1 MELFKSEFER
11 LWKNKLT
18 LFCFILIPLAIIGS
32 SKYYL
37 GNNLKLPITSAE
49 YTSFGNYPFMM
60 FQEMLVTLFNFIA
73 ILFVCI
79 SITEEYRKGSIRL
92 IMIRGYSFK
101 EIYFAKIASIIAT
114 MFIFFV
120 AYFILSTAIGYFIAP
135 KLYRVKLFYHS
146 STVNNLKA
154 IFYSLKYYAL
164 GFLTVLAILSVFS
177 LFSVT
182 FKSST
187 GTIATCI
194 CFLVGSLIFS
204 KVIEQCYIML
214 VNNPLNDISLI
225 KIMEKLNF
233 ITIPKIQ
240 HIGICLVL
248 AGYPGLNYWILG
260 VLASYMII
268 FTFITCTIFSKRDYL
283 I

>member
-1 MELFKSEFER
+1 MELFKSELER

-37 GNNLKLPITSAE
+37 GNNLKLSITSAE

-60 FQEMLVTLFNFIA
+60 FQEMLITLFNFIA
-73 ILFVCI
+73 ILFVCT

-101 EIYFAKIASIIAT
+101 EIYFAKIASIIST
-114 MFIFFV
+114 IFIFFV

-146 STVNNLKA
+146 STVSNLNA

-164 GFLTVLAILSVFS
+164 GFLTVLAILSVFA

-187 GTIATCI
+187 GTIAACI
-194 CFLVGSLIFS
+194 CFLIGSFAFS
-204 KVIEQCYIML
+204 QIIKQYLIML
-214 VNNPLNDISLI
+214 TENPHNNISFV
-225 KIMEKLNF
+225 KIIEKLYV
-233 ITIPKIQ
+233 ITIPEIQ

-248 AGYPGLNYWILG
+248 AEHPVLNYWILG
-260 VLASYMII
+260 VLAAYIII
-268 FTFITCTIFSKRDYL
+268 FTFITCIIFSKRDNF

>member
-49 YTSFGNYPFMM
+49 YTSFGNYSFMM
-60 FQEMLVTLFNFIA
+60 FQEMLATLFNFIA

-79 SITEEYRKGSIRL
+79 SITEEYRKGQIRL
-92 IMIRGYSFK
+92 IMTRGYSFK

-120 AYFILSTAIGYFIAP
+120 VYFILSTAIGYFIAP
-135 KLYRVKLFYHS
+135 KLYRVKLFYHN
-146 STVNNLKA
+146 STVSNLKA

-164 GFLTVLAILSVFS
+164 GFLTILAIISVFA

-187 GTIATCI
+187 GTIAACI

-204 KVIEQCYIML
+204 KVIEQWYIML
-214 VNNPLNDISLI
+214 VRNPYNSINLI
-225 KIMEKLNF
+225 KIVEKLYLS
-233 ITIPKIQ
+233 TIPHIQ
-240 HIGICLVL
+240 YIGICLVL
-248 AGYPGLNYWILG
+248 AEKPILNYWILG
-260 VLASYMII
+260 VLAAYIII
-268 FTFITCTIFSKRDYL
+268 FTFITCIIFSKRDYL

>member
-60 FQEMLVTLFNFIA
+60 FQEMLITLFNFIA

-135 KLYRVKLFYHS
+135 KLYRVKLFHHS
-146 STVNNLKA
+146 STVSNLKA

-164 GFLTVLAILSVFS
+164 GFLTVLAILSVFA

-187 GTIATCI
+187 GTIAACI
-194 CFLVGSLIFS
+194 CFLVGSFTFS
-204 KVIEQCYIML
+204 EVIKQCGVML
-214 VNNPLNDISLI
+214 SKNPHNSINLI
-225 KIMEKLNF
+225 KIMEKLYLS
-233 ITIPKIQ
+233 TIPHIQ
-240 HIGICLVL
+240 YIGICLVL
-248 AGYPGLNYWILG
+248 AEKPILNYWILG
-260 VLASYMII
+260 VLVAYIII

>member
-18 LFCFILIPLAIIGS
+18 LFCFILIPLAIAGS

-37 GNNLKLPITSAE
+37 GNNLKIPVTSAE
-49 YTSFGNYPFMM
+49 YTSFGNYSFMM
-60 FQEMLVTLFNFIA
+60 FQEMLISLFNFIC

-79 SITEEYRKGSIRL
+79 SITEEYRKGQIRL

-101 EIYFAKIASIIAT
+101 EIYLAKVASIIST

-120 AYFILSTAIGYFIAP
+120 VYFLLSTAMGYFIAP

-146 STVNNLKA
+146 GTVSNLKA
-154 IFYSLKYYAL
+154 IFYSLEYYAL
-164 GFLTVLAILSVFS
+164 GFLTVLAILSVFT

-194 CFLVGSLIFS
+194 CFLLGSSIFS
-204 KVIEQCYIML
+204 EVIKQCGIML
-214 VNNPLNDISLI
+214 SKNPHSSINLI
-225 KIMEKLNF
+225 KIIEKLYL
-233 ITIPKIQ
+233 ITIPEIQ
-240 HIGICLVL
+240 HLGICLVL
-248 AGYPGLNYWILG
+248 AQRPVLKCWILG
-260 VLASYMII
+260 VLAAYIII

>member
-1 MELFKSEFER
+1 MEIFKSEFER

-18 LFCFILIPLAIIGS
+18 LFCFMLIPLAIIGS

-37 GNNLKLPITSAE
+37 GNNFKLSITSAE
-49 YTSFGNYPFMM
+49 YTSFGNYSFMM
-60 FQEMLVTLFNFIA
+60 FQEMLATLFNFIA

-101 EIYFAKIASIIAT
+101 EIYFAKIASIIST

-135 KLYRVKLFYHS
+135 KLYRVKLFLYS
-146 STVNNLKA
+146 SPVSNLNA

-164 GFLTVLAILSVFS
+164 GFLTVLEILSVFT

-187 GTIATCI
+187 GVIASCI
-194 CFLVGSLIFS
+194 CFLVGSFIFS
-204 KVIEQCYIML
+204 EVAMHCGIML
-214 VNNPLNDISLI
+214 SKNLHNGTNLI
-225 KIMEKLNF
+225 KIIEKLYL

-248 AGYPGLNYWILG
+248 AEHPVLNYWILSI
-260 VLASYMII
+260 LAAYIII
-268 FTFITCTIFSKRDYL
+268 FTSITCAVFSKRDNF

>member
-1 MELFKSEFER
+1 MEIFKSEFER

-18 LFCFILIPLAIIGS
+18 LFCFMLIPLSIIGS
-32 SKYYL
+32 SEYYL
-37 GNNLKLPITSAE
+37 GNNLKLSINSAE
-49 YTSFGNYPFMM
+49 YTSFGNYSFMM
-60 FQEMLVTLFNFIA
+60 FQEMLPTLFNFIA

-79 SITEEYRKGSIRL
+79 SITEEYRKGQIRL
-92 IMIRGYSFK
+92 IMTRGYSFK
-101 EIYFAKIASIIAT
+101 EIYFAKIASIIAI

-120 AYFILSTAIGYFIAP
+120 VYFILSTAIGYFIAP
-135 KLYRVKLFYHS
+135 KLYRVKLFYHN
-146 STVNNLKA
+146 STVSNLKA

-164 GFLTVLAILSVFS
+164 GFLTILAIISVFA

-187 GTIATCI
+187 GTIAACI
-194 CFLVGSLIFS
+194 CFLVGSFIFS
-204 KVIEQCYIML
+204 EVTMHCGIML
-214 VNNPLNDISLI
+214 TRNSHNDINLI
-225 KIMEKLNF
+225 KIIEKLYL

-248 AGYPGLNYWILG
+248 AEHPVLNYWILSIL
-260 VLASYMII
+260 VAYIII
-268 FTFITCTIFSKRDYL
+268 FTSITCAIFSKRDNF

>member
-1 MELFKSEFER
+1 MEIFKSEFER

-18 LFCFILIPLAIIGS
+18 LFCFILLPLAIVGS

-37 GNNLKLPITSAE
+37 GNNLKLPVTSAE
-49 YTSFGNYPFMM
+49 YTSFGNYSFMM
-60 FQEMLVTLFNFIA
+60 FQEMLATLFNFIA
-73 ILFVCI
+73 ILLVCI

-120 AYFILSTAIGYFIAP
+120 VYFILSTAIGYFIAP
-135 KLYRVKLFYHS
+135 KLYRVKLFYHN
-146 STVNNLKA
+146 STVSNLNA

-164 GFLTVLAILSVFS
+164 GFLTVLAILSVFT

-187 GTIATCI
+187 GTIASCI
-194 CFLVGSLIFS
+194 CFLVGSFIFS
-204 KVIEQCYIML
+204 EVAMHCGIML
-214 VNNPLNDISLI
+214 SKNLHNGINLI
-225 KIMEKLNF
+225 KIIEKLYL

-248 AGYPGLNYWILG
+248 AEHPVLNYWILSI
-260 VLASYMII
+260 LAAYIII
-268 FTFITCTIFSKRDYL
+268 FTSVTCAIFSKRDNF

>member
-1 MELFKSEFER
+1 MEIFKSEFER

-32 SKYYL
+32 SEYYL

-49 YTSFGNYPFMM
+49 YTSFGNYSFMM
-60 FQEMLVTLFNFIA
+60 FQEMLITLFNFIG

-146 STVNNLKA
+146 STVSNLKA

-187 GTIATCI
+187 GTIAACI

-204 KVIEQCYIML
+204 KVIEQWYIML
-214 VNNPLNDISLI
+214 VRNPYNGINLI
-225 KIMEKLNF
+225 KIVEKLYLS
-233 ITIPKIQ
+233 TIPHIQ
-240 HIGICLVL
+240 YIGICLVL
-248 AGYPGLNYWILG
+248 AEKPILNYWILG
-260 VLASYMII
+260 V
-268 FTFITCTIFSKRDYL
+268 
-283 I
+283 

>member
-37 GNNLKLPITSAE
+37 GNNLKLPITNDE

-60 FQEMLVTLFNFIA
+60 FQEMLITLFNFMA

-79 SITEEYRKGSIRL
+79 SITEEYRKGQIRL

-101 EIYFAKIASIIAT
+101 EIYFAKIASIIST
-114 MFIFFV
+114 MVILFV

-135 KLYRVKLFYHS
+135 KLYRVKLFFHS
-146 STVNNLKA
+146 STVSNLNA
-154 IFYSLKYYAL
+154 ILYSLKYYAL
-164 GFLTVLAILSVFS
+164 GFLTVLAILSVFA

-187 GTIATCI
+187 GTIAACI
-194 CFLVGSLIFS
+194 CFLMGSFIFS
-204 KVIEQCYIML
+204 KIIEQWHIML
-214 VNNPLNDISLI
+214 VKNPHNGINLI
-225 KIMEKLNF
+225 KIVEKLYLS
-233 ITIPKIQ
+233 TIPQIQ
-240 HIGICLVL
+240 YIGICFVL
-248 AGYPGLNYWILG
+248 AEKPILNHWILG
-260 VLASYMII
+260 VLAAYIII
-268 FTFITCTIFSKRDYL
+268 FTFITCTIFSKRDNF